1 MKRNQIFAVLTIF
14 GILISPII
22 FEELNKFFAKRKG
35 VENGNKE

>member
-22 FEELNKFFAKRKG
+22 FEELNKFFTKKEGVSDGRK
-35 VENGNKE
+35 K